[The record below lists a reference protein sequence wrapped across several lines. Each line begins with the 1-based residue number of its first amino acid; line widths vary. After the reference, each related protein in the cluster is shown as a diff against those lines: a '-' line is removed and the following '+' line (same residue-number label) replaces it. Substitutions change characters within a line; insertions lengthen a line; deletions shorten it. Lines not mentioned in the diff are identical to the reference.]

1 MKETPLRPFFGVAV
15 LSLGHMITD
24 VYPSFL
30 PALLPLII
38 DRLNLSFTRAS
49 LLASVLVFCNAL
61 TQPIFGYFSD
71 KMGGRFLI
79 LLGPVLAG
87 VSLSLIGMTPSYY
100 LLLIL
105 LICGGLGVASYHP
118 EAAAL
123 ATSLVTRQRNLW
135 MSLFMIGGNLGYGL
149 GPFLILGIILHL
161 GLKWSFLASSLGL
174 GMAWILYR
182 YAPIH
187 GRNQVNPVISPL
199 LTHPVASPKS
209 GPFILL
215 LFLVILRVTIAL
227 SVVTYLPILQKMRG
241 FSLLTAGSSI
251 TLFMVFAGL
260 GGLSGGYLADRFGRR
275 TIIVSSFI
283 FIIPVYVAFLY
294 WQGSLSFLSLAL
306 MGFLLFLTEPPCIV
320 MAQEM
325 IPRNARTASGLIMG
339 MSWGVAGFGVLGV
352 GILADLFGVRQAL
365 TYILALPAVAIFFSC
380 FLPRN

>member
-1 MKETPLRPFFGVAV
+1 
-15 LSLGHMITD
+15 
-24 VYPSFL
+24 
-30 PALLPLII
+30 
-38 DRLNLSFTRAS
+38 
-49 LLASVLVFCNAL
+49 
-61 TQPIFGYFSD
+61 
-71 KMGGRFLI
+71 
-79 LLGPVLAG
+79 
-87 VSLSLIGMTPSYY
+87 
-100 LLLIL
+100 
-105 LICGGLGVASYHP
+105 
-118 EAAAL
+118 
-123 ATSLVTRQRNLW
+123 
-135 MSLFMIGGNLGYGL
+135 
-149 GPFLILGIILHL
+149 
-161 GLKWSFLASSLGL
+161 
-174 GMAWILYR
+174 
-182 YAPIH
+182 
-187 GRNQVNPVISPL
+187 
-199 LTHPVASPKS
+199 
-209 GPFILL
+209 
-215 LFLVILRVTIAL
+215 VTIAL